1 MRKWHALTTASTRA
15 FVIAVGPLAPWE
27 QLSAC
32 VIPDLKV
39 QIVEYLNA
47 RAIVLTEA
55 AVS

>member
-15 FVIAVGPLAPWE
+15 FVIAVGPLARWE
-27 QLSAC
+27 QLFVC
-32 VIPDLKV
+32 VIPDSKV

-47 RAIVLTEA
+47 RATALTEA